1 MGASLGSLGVSW
13 AVLVRFGC
21 VMSVLWVRLGALGG
35 VLEVSWSVLEA
46 SWGCHGRILGGFG
59 AILVAFLSDFLPF

>member
-21 VMSVLWVRLGALGG
+21 VMSVLWVRLGAPGGRLGG
-35 VLEVSWSVLEA
+35 VLERFGGVLGLSWEDLGRV
-46 SWGCHGRILGGFG
+46 WGHFG
-59 AILVAFLSDFLPF
+59 SIFE